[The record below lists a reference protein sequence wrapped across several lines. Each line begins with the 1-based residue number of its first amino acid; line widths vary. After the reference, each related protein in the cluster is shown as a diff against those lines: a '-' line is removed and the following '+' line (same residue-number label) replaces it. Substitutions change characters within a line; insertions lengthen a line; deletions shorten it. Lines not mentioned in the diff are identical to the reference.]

1 MRRAGF
7 FPTEGNEGNEGFP
20 AEVIDP
26 SFARYLLFK
35 ILARRAVQLDGGQ
48 APRAS
53 GVAARWLGRHRAPP
67 SVALANAFPRPVGL
81 AQNSN
86 SIVTKENGRLFCDIR
101 NNPFNPWSQKRGIGE
116 TARGRNGV
124 TRDPRI
130 VANFRGL
137 VSVNL

>member
-1 MRRAGF
+1 MEGKLREPREWLRVGWGV
-7 FPTEGNEGNEGFP
+7 TELRPPWRSRTRFP
-20 AEVIDP
+20 AR
-26 SFARYLLFK
+26 SSLHK
-35 ILARRAVQLDGGQ
+35 
-48 APRAS
+48 
-53 GVAARWLGRHRAPP
+53 
-67 SVALANAFPRPVGL
+67 
-81 AQNSN
+81 
-86 SIVTKENGRLFCDIR
+86 IVTASLPKENGPLFCDIR

>member
-35 ILARRAVQLDGGQ
+35 ILARRAVQLNGGQ

-53 GVAARWLGRHRAPP
+53 GVAARWLGRH
-67 SVALANAFPRPVGL
+67 
-81 AQNSN
+81 N